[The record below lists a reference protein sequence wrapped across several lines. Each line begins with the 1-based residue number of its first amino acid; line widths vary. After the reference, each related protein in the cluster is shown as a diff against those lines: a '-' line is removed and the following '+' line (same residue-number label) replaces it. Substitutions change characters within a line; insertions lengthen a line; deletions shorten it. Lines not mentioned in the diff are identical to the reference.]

1 MIRDCKLCAPGADM
15 FSAADILFFAFMLL
29 SIPSIRSDLCM
40 GVPQR
45 GSYQISSS
53 IGPPYGH
60 LSRILV
66 FQELALR
73 MILVLIDLT
82 NLIAFLFHQSVFRVV
97 SF

>member
-1 MIRDCKLCAPGADM
+1 
-15 FSAADILFFAFMLL
+15 
-29 SIPSIRSDLCM
+29 M

-60 LSRILV
+60 LSWILV

-82 NLIAFLFHQSVFRVV
+82 KLIAFLFHQSVFRVV